1 MQTQMFSFV
10 APFPLESCSA
20 MASVVMLGPNAL
32 ALVVLPSCHQVIF
45 PHTCQLKGSVC
56 VILLGDDSVQ
66 CGMSCS
72 CAQWGWQPSVCDVP
86 GQHIVSMGGAVDMC
100 AGPLSWVTHM
110 IMSVLA
116 CAMLMDELQFKGS
129 NPNPKYMV

>member
-1 MQTQMFSFV
+1 
-10 APFPLESCSA
+10 

-86 GQHIVSMGGAVDMC
+86 VWGVQLIVAQSACMC

-110 IMSVLA
+110 IMSALA